1 MKKIEEIIKILKEN
15 NQTISFAESCTGGLL
30 SSSFVEISG
39 VSAVFNGSFV
49 TYSNKIKQEWL
60 GVKDKT
66 LINFGAVSKECV
78 EEMLEGVK
86 LKAKSD
92 YAVAISGIAGPDGGS
107 EEKPVGTVYIGFL
120 TPKEKIVFKNV
131 FKGKRLEVQEQAKE
145 FSIEK
150 LINFLKK
157 T

>member
-107 EEKPVGTVYIGFL
+107 KEKPVGTVYIGFL

>member
-30 SSSFVEISG
+30 SSSFVAISG

-107 EEKPVGTVYIGFL
+107 KEKPVGTVYIGFL